1 MSEKNPIRVFVAHVF
16 EADTDYL
23 RVFEYM
29 ESRERFFYLN
39 TANPDDMPEQT
50 GPEPMKAKLLEQ
62 IQPAEIV
69 VLPVATFE
77 RNPELVRYQ
86 MDAAEANKI
95 PILAVRSFGGTV
107 AIPKEVLDRA
117 DDLVEWNDRVI
128 TDAVRRLARNED
140 TAMWEVIEFDMD
152 D

>member
-1 MSEKNPIRVFVAHVF
+1 MSEKDPIRVFVSHLF

-29 ESRERFFYLN
+29 ESRDRFYYLN
-39 TANPDDMPEQT
+39 TAQPEAMPEQG
-50 GPEPMKAKLLEQ
+50 GPEAIKSVLREQ
-62 IQPAEIV
+62 IQAAEIV
-69 VLPVATFE
+69 VLPVVTYE
-77 RNPELVRYQ
+77 RNKDLVCYQ
-86 MDAAEANKI
+86 MDVAQASKL

-140 TAMWEVIEFDMD
+140 TTRWEVIEFDPD
-152 D
+152 

>member
-1 MSEKNPIRVFVAHVF
+1 MSEHDPIRVFVSHLF
-16 EADTDYL
+16 EADADYL

-29 ESRERFFYLN
+29 ESRERFFYIN
-39 TANPDDMPEQT
+39 TAKPDNMPTQ
-50 GPEPMKAKLLEQ
+50 GGQEPMKAVLLEQ

-77 RNPELVRYQ
+77 RNPDLVRYQ
-86 MDAAEANKI
+86 MDAAQANKI
-95 PILAVRSFGGTV
+95 PILAVRSFGGTI

-128 TDAVRRLARNED
+128 TDAIRRLARNED
-140 TAMWEVIEFDMD
+140 TAQWEVIEFNLD

>member
-1 MSEKNPIRVFVAHVF
+1 MSEKDPIRVFVSHLF
-16 EADTDYL
+16 EADADYL

-29 ESRERFFYLN
+29 ESRDRFFYLN
-39 TANPDDMPEQT
+39 TANPDDLPTEP
-50 GPEPMKAKLLEQ
+50 GSDPMKATLLAQ
-62 IQPAEIV
+62 IQRAEII

-77 RNPELVRYQ
+77 RNTDLVRYQ
-86 MDAAEANKI
+86 MDAAQANKI

-140 TAMWEVIEFDMD
+140 TAQWEVIEFDLD